1 MWMTEELFVT
11 EIADF
16 RHIFPSY
23 WWRRLSFVSSVA
35 NSKFPRDQGQQQQQP
50 QLQNAMSPTAEES
63 LRPAPPPP
71 TTNSNLPPNSQNSNA
86 ATNNLGKYDE
96 NLLFQL
102 QRAPP
107 SSTLGSTL
115 SRAVSNVH
123 VREDSLIDLNEDK
136 SYMRQSQ
143 PEPPPESASSR
154 PVYSN
159 DQHHQ
164 QSTTQQLE
172 AYQRLQVSDQT
183 QEVSTLFNGINK
195 ITITYYF
202 QLILKKLDLYRF

>member
-1 MWMTEELFVT
+1 MNLKINRQRVLRGRIM
-11 EIADF
+11 
-16 RHIFPSY
+16 
-23 WWRRLSFVSSVA
+23 
-35 NSKFPRDQGQQQQQP
+35 KFPRDQGQQQQQP

-71 TTNSNLPPNSQNSNA
+71 TSNSNLPPNSQNSNA

-143 PEPPPESASSR
+143 PEPPPESVSSR
-154 PVYSN
+154 PGNVLISRSFCNYI
-159 DQHHQ
+159 
-164 QSTTQQLE
+164 
-172 AYQRLQVSDQT
+172 
-183 QEVSTLFNGINK
+183 FKNGI
-195 ITITYYF
+195 IF
-202 QLILKKLDLYRF
+202 